1 MRANP
6 IADEL
11 ASLRSQPLDSLRR
24 RLTLKPDSELRTLAA
39 RLGADDLLSNRL
51 LLHDKGA
58 FRSALIEW
66 VAGDGE
72 TGDSDEDDEALDLS
86 LVESWLKSAADP
98 WTASEPLP
106 ASVDAMRNDP
116 RWSKEARGYEV
127 RQCLDDPVKGKG
139 VFATRDQP
147 CGSIVGLYYG
157 EELTQR
163 EFACRHGWNHGLRV
177 DLSAEERDQLALR
190 RARLDALTP
199 ASGRPMPKGA
209 LNGGS
214 YALLLLPDMPES
226 ARGLPGVVAW
236 IDAEDPNLSS
246 WCRFINHADTAET
259 GCNCELRVDGW
270 RRLVWIETCRDIA
283 NGEEILFHYGND
295 NVLSV
300 KRRRGAKGS
309 TDRALSENACMSAI
323 APAPPKEAGL
333 AAPAAMVVQ
342 PSLAEPAVRADEIP
356 IQVVSADHAQSS
368 GGVASMFS
376 LAAQMATRVFFCGR

>member
-1 MRANP
+1 M
-6 IADEL
+6 
-11 ASLRSQPLDSLRR
+11 
-24 RLTLKPDSELRTLAA
+24 
-39 RLGADDLLSNRL
+39 
-51 LLHDKGA
+51 
-58 FRSALIEW
+58 
-66 VAGDGE
+66 
-72 TGDSDEDDEALDLS
+72 
-86 LVESWLKSAADP
+86 ESP
-98 WTASEPLP
+98 
-106 ASVDAMRNDP
+106 
-116 RWSKEARGYEV
+116 
-127 RQCLDDPVKGKG
+127 
-139 VFATRDQP
+139 
-147 CGSIVGLYYG
+147 
-157 EELTQR
+157 
-163 EFACRHGWNHGLRV
+163 RV
-177 DLSAEERDQLALR
+177 DLSAEEQAGAASRSPR
-190 RARLDALTP
+190 RSPRLGA
-199 ASGRPMPKGA
+199 AKGA

-300 KRRRGAKGS
+300 KQARRKGQHGPCVVRECVHVQ
-309 TDRALSENACMSAI
+309 TPARRKRPGHSA
-323 APAPPKEAGL
+323 
-333 AAPAAMVVQ
+333 AAMVVQ